1 MSNGFISIPVR
12 RPVLITVIYLIVIII
27 GLFSLW
33 RLPVDLMPEVTF
45 PSITVTCEYA
55 NAGPQEVE
63 ELITR
68 PIESALAGIQGIE
81 EISSTSSEGRSRVR
95 AMFVWGT
102 NLEEATNDI
111 RDRIDRILGRLPDG
125 VERPQIRKFDLSAS
139 PIINLGVESDF
150 DPAETRKLIEDQIQ
164 YRLERVEGVASV
176 DIRGGSS
183 REIQVKLRA
192 ASLDGLRITPDM
204 ILNALRQEN
213 GNIPAGS
220 IKEGSK
226 EIIVRTFAE
235 FQGVEDV
242 RSTIVTVRDGVPLT
256 IGDIAEVTEG
266 LEERTNFVRI
276 NSKPGIQLSI
286 SKQSG
291 VNTVSVAKGVHHEIE
306 RINQDFPQI
315 RILPLMDTSKFI
327 QSSIGS
333 VGSSLILGGA
343 IAIFIL
349 LLFLRNI
356 SSTIII
362 SVVIP
367 ISIIATFALVY
378 FGGLTLNMMT
388 FGGLALGIGMLV
400 DNAIVVLDNI
410 FHHRE
415 KGTGKVESAIKG
427 TSEVASAVTAS
438 TLTTVVVFFP
448 VVFIKGMS
456 GIMFRQL
463 AYVVSFSLACS
474 LIAAL
479 TLLPMLSSKFLH
491 LPVSGGKNGRRN
503 WFSDFFE
510 KSEKVY
516 LKIENKYGQAIRW
529 ALHNRK
535 KVLLGTL
542 AMFVFSILMLPLVG
556 MELMPTA
563 DEGEVRVNLEM
574 DVGTR
579 LELMDSVTT
588 IAEKIL
594 QESIPEAEY
603 IVSNVGGGGWG
614 SSASHTSS
622 IRVSL
627 VEKKKRSR
635 SSAQIA
641 NSLRGKLSGLTGVSV
656 RVREGQGLFILRV
669 GQQGS
674 AQEVEI
680 EVRGR
685 DLETGQK
692 LAGQIVSEISD
703 IKGINDTRISR
714 QAGMP
719 EYVLRIDRKRAADL
733 GFTASQIGNAIQTA
747 MGGTN
752 ATTVRQNG
760 KEYTVLVRLAEEDR
774 MHTDQLHNLS
784 LVNKSG
790 QSVPLQTVVI
800 SELSSG
806 PVQIER
812 RDRERILTVTANYSG
827 RDLGSIVEDVRAKIR
842 NISTPTEFAI
852 LIRGDYEE
860 QQKAFR
866 ELMIG
871 IIMAIGL
878 VFLVMA
884 AQFESF
890 KDPFI
895 VLFSIP
901 VALIGVVAILYLSAT
916 PLSVQAFIG
925 CIILAGIV
933 VNNAIVLI
941 DYINRLRREE
951 NVELHE
957 AIIRAGI
964 RRLRPIMMTA
974 STTTLGLLPL
984 ALGVGDG
991 GEAQAPMARVV
1002 IGGLIASTL
1011 ITLILIP
1018 VIYSIVEEQI
1028 HRRRQKREKHD
1039 PASSKVPLAGAV
1051 SALIFFSV
1059 FSGSGT
1065 ENSNTGSLSLQQA
1078 LSLAMKGNPL
1088 VRIDRI
1094 DVDIAKTYVKENA
1107 YRFEPV
1113 LNASLGRHFDSS
1125 DASFKGTLG
1134 VSEYFPTGTTLSAST
1149 ETGPS
1154 RLIDDYQRT
1163 VQLSFT
1169 QALLQNGGLKANMA
1183 PVRKAA
1189 VDLEISQEELAGYAQ
1204 QLMANVEKAYWD
1216 LYLSEK
1222 EVRIHQRSLELVE
1235 RLLYETEEK
1244 LKAGKVAQLDL
1255 AIVKAE
1261 AASRKKYLID
1271 TRTAYIKKK
1280 LQLSYLISDSSVGWD
1295 DQVTLSDT
1303 PPPPDSTGNIEEI
1316 LKAAR
1321 EFRPDLRQAN
1331 LLARKGE
1338 LEIAQTRNGL
1348 LPKLDFFISLSGT
1361 AYAGS
1366 FVEAMGSESDYGID
1380 AGLNLSLPITNGAQR
1395 QKYRRATLSRQK
1407 IDMSIA
1413 NLNRLIELDIRS
1425 AWEESRR
1432 ALQQI
1437 EAAKVARELQDQ
1449 RVSAEQEKLAVGKST
1464 EYMVLQAQ
1472 RDQIEAQLDEARS
1485 EVVYAN
1491 AITDLYLKGGTLLER
1506 RGVSSR

>member
-125 VERPQIRKFDLSAS
+125 VERPQIRKFDLSAF

-150 DPAETRKLIEDQIQ
+150 DLAETRKLIEDQIQ

-176 DIRGGSS
+176 DIRGGSR

-192 ASLDGLRITPDM
+192 TSLDGLRITPEM

-220 IKEGSK
+220 IKQGSK

-242 RSTIVTVRDGVPLT
+242 RSTIVTVRDGVSLT
-256 IGDIAEVTEG
+256 VGDVAEVTEG

-276 NSKPGIQLSI
+276 NRKPGIQLSI

-291 VNTVSVAKGVHHEIE
+291 VNTVSVAKEVHHEIE

-327 QSSIGS
+327 QSSIGA

-349 LLFLRNI
+349 LLFLRNV

-362 SVVIP
+362 GVVIP
-367 ISIIATFALVY
+367 VSIIATFALVY

-410 FHHRE
+410 YHHRE
-415 KGTGKVESAIKG
+415 KGTRKAESAIKG

-438 TLTTVVVFFP
+438 TLTTLVVFFP

-463 AYVVSFSLACS
+463 AYVVSFALACS

-491 LPVSGGKNGRRN
+491 LPDTNHKKNGKRK

-516 LKIENKYGQAIRW
+516 LKIENKYGQVIRW

-542 AMFVFSILMLPLVG
+542 AAFVISILMLPLVG

-563 DEGEVRVNLEM
+563 DEGEVRVDLEM

-614 SSASHTSS
+614 SSSSHTSS

-656 RVREGQGLFILRV
+656 RVREGQGLFMLRV

-719 EYVLRIDRKRAADL
+719 EYVLHIDRKRAADL
-733 GFTASQIGNAIQTA
+733 GFTASQIGNAIQTT

-827 RDLGSIVEDVRAKIR
+827 RDLGSIVEDVRTKIR
-842 NISTPTEFAI
+842 NISTPPEFAI

-901 VALIGVVAILYLSAT
+901 VALIGVVAILYLSGT

-1011 ITLILIP
+1011 ITLLLIP

-1065 ENSNTGSLSLQQA
+1065 ENSNAGSLSLQQA
-1078 LSLAMKGNPL
+1078 LSLAMKSNPL
-1088 VRIDRI
+1088 VQIDRI

-1113 LNASLGRHFDSS
+1113 INASLGRHFDSS
-1125 DASFKGTLG
+1125 DGSFKGTLG

-1154 RLIDDYQRT
+1154 RNQRT

-1169 QALLQNGGLKANMA
+1169 QALLQNGGLKTNLA

-1261 AASRKKYLID
+1261 AASRKKNLID
-1271 TRTAYIKKK
+1271 ARTAHIKKK
-1280 LQLSYLISDSSVGWD
+1280 LQLSYLISDSSVGWE
-1295 DQVTLSDT
+1295 DQVSLSDT
-1303 PPPPDSTGNIEEI
+1303 PPPPDSTGNLEEI

-1321 EFRPDLRQAN
+1321 NFRPDLRQAN

-1366 FVEAMGSESDYGID
+1366 FREAMGSKSDYGID

-1395 QKYRRATLSRQK
+1395 QKYRRATLSSQR

-1413 NLNRLIELDIRS
+1413 NLNKLIELDIRS

-1449 RVSAEQEKLAVGKST
+1449 RVSAEQEKLAVGRST